1 MFTELSDT
9 TDKTPPQGMLEWN
22 KGVMEEVFSSHTSV
36 LTYVQSKLSHYEPTG
51 FTADN

>member
-1 MFTELSDT
+1 MVRELGNT

-22 KGVMEEVFSSHTSV
+22 NGGMEEVFSSHTSV
-36 LTYVQSKLSHYEPTG
+36 LTYVQNKLSNCEPTG